1 MSVSSSSSSSS
12 SPSSPNAGSPRP
24 GSTPGTPKV
33 PVNAVATSPA
43 APVAPAFPANPNLEK
58 VLVSL
63 GQMAEDG
70 SLPRNIRRGAQGA
83 REALTKGN
91 SAIDVRVA
99 GAVSL
104 LDDLA
109 NDSNIP
115 VHGRT
120 AIWALISQ
128 LESLQ

>member
-1 MSVSSSSSSSS
+1 MSVSSSSSSSASSS

-24 GSTPGTPKV
+24 GSTAGTPKV
-33 PVNAVATSPA
+33 PASAVATSPA
-43 APVAPAFPANPNLEK
+43 TPAFPANPALEK
-58 VLVSL
+58 VLVML

-83 REALTKGN
+83 REAITKGS

-109 NDSNIP
+109 NDSNLP